1 MRIRQIFWTLAALAS
16 HWRKHP
22 ANLATLL
29 LGLAIA
35 TALWSGVQALNAQ
48 ARRSY
53 DSAAEAFTGG
63 KAQNLVASHGG
74 LFAQDL
80 FVSLRRAG
88 AKVSPVLEGSAR
100 IGKKTVRLI
109 GIEPLTLPHDAGLAS
124 LAGDRSATNM
134 LTGDGLSF
142 VAPETLRELGAVSG
156 ERPVL
161 DPDFRLPPLA
171 ALAATPPGAIIVDIG
186 VAQRV
191 LKRTGRL
198 SRLIVSPN
206 ARIDAATLS
215 AAKADML
222 RIVEPEEHGDLE
234 RLTDSFHLNL
244 TAFGLLAFLVG
255 FFIVNASFGLAFE
268 QRLPVLRTLRAL
280 GVSAR
285 ALIAAMLIELTLF
298 TLLAG
303 GAGVIGG
310 YCIAAALLPDVAA
323 SLEGLYGAQISG
335 TLELDPRWILSA
347 LAMAGGGALFAGASG
362 LVKTF
367 NLPVLSVARP
377 VAWREA
383 HRRYLMRQAIF
394 ALLALIVAALA
405 GRFANTLGGGFIV
418 IAATL
423 LGIALLLP
431 LALEALLRVGEA
443 LSQAPLT
450 RWFFADG
457 RQEIAG
463 LSLALMALLLA
474 LATNIGVGGMVEG
487 FRRTFTGWLDER
499 LVAEIYY
506 EAATPL
512 DAREIENWSRQDKD
526 IVAILPV
533 WRSKTRIGDW
543 PVEVMGMTPH
553 ATYSEHFPLN
563 DALPDVWRLLH
574 EEDAA
579 LVSEQL
585 ARRLNLSP
593 GDSFDL
599 PTTGDVWRVRVAGIF
614 PDYGNPKGQVRL
626 DHARLEQRFAD
637 ASGVHY
643 SLRVAP
649 ETTRR
654 VMARMQ
660 EKFGPRLARI
670 IDQAE
675 VKKISNEIFE
685 RTFTITTA
693 LNTLTLIVSAI
704 ALFAS
709 LLTLSNLR
717 LAHVAPVWAI
727 GVTRTRLAA
736 LEMLRILVFAAGAAL
751 LAIPL
756 GLFMTWALV
765 DIVNVVAFGWRLP
778 LHVFPVQWLAVFII
792 ALMTAL
798 AAGLVPVWRL
808 AGTAPAELLK
818 VFANE
823 R

>member
-1 MRIRQIFWTLAALAS
+1 MRQIFWTLAALAS

-53 DSAAEAFTGG
+53 DSAAAAFTGG
-63 KAQNLVASHGG
+63 KAQNLVAAQGG

-80 FVSLRRAG
+80 FIALRRAG
-88 AKVSPVLEGSAR
+88 VKVSPALEGAVR
-100 IGKKTVRLI
+100 IGKKSVRLI
-109 GIEPLTLPHDAGLAS
+109 GVEPLTLPHDAGLAPLS
-124 LAGDRSATNM
+124 GNRSATNM
-134 LTGDGLSF
+134 LTGEGQSF
-142 VAPETLRELGAVSG
+142 AAPDTLRILGVDVSDRSVV
-156 ERPVL
+156 E
-161 DPDFRLPPLA
+161 PDFRLPPFV
-171 ALAATPPGAIIVDIG
+171 ALPEAPPGAIIVDIG
-186 VAQRV
+186 VAQKALNRPA
-191 LKRTGRL
+191 RL
-198 SRLIVSPN
+198 SRLIVAPD
-206 ARIDAATLS
+206 ARIDAATLHEITGD
-215 AAKADML
+215 KL
-222 RIVEPEEHGDLE
+222 RIVEAEEDSDLA

-268 QRLPVLRTLRAL
+268 QRLPLLRTLRAL
-280 GVSAR
+280 GVSGR
-285 ALIAAMLIELTLF
+285 AQIAAMLIELAAFTLF
-298 TLLAG
+298 AG

-310 YCIAAALLPDVAA
+310 YLIAAALLPDVAA

-335 TLELDPRWILSA
+335 RLTLDARWMISA
-347 LAMAGGGALFAGASG
+347 LAMAGGGALFAGAGG

-377 VAWREA
+377 IAWREA

-394 ALLALIVAALA
+394 AALSLIVAVLA
-405 GRFANTLGGGFIV
+405 DRFADTLEGGFVV

-423 LGIALLLP
+423 LGVALLLP
-431 LALEALLRVGEA
+431 LALEALLRLGET
-443 LSQAPLT
+443 LSRAPLT

-457 RQEIAG
+457 RQEISG

-506 EAATPL
+506 EAATPA
-512 DAREIENWSRQDKD
+512 DARDIENWARTDKE
-526 IVAILPV
+526 IATILPV
-533 WRSKTRIGDW
+533 WRTKTRIGDW

-553 ATYSEHFPLN
+553 ETYSEHFPLN
-563 DALPDVWRLLH
+563 AAQPDVWRILH
-574 EEDAA
+574 ETDAA

-585 ARRLNLSP
+585 ARRLKLAP

-599 PTTGDVWRVRVAGIF
+599 PTTGDLWRVRVAGIF
-614 PDYGNPKGQVRL
+614 PDYGNPKGQIRL
-626 DHARLEQRFAD
+626 DHARLAQHFSD

-649 ETTRR
+649 EATAR
-654 VMARMQ
+654 VMTRMQ
-660 EKFGPRLARI
+660 EKFGARITRI

-685 RTFTITTA
+685 RTFTVTTA
-693 LNTLTLIVSAI
+693 LNALTLIVSAI

-727 GVTRTRLAA
+727 GVTRTRLA
-736 LEMLRILVFAAGAAL
+736 LMEMLRILVFSAGAAV

-765 DIVNVVAFGWRLP
+765 AIVNVVAFGWRLP
-778 LHVFPVQWLAVFII
+778 MHVFPLHWLTVFVI
-792 ALMTAL
+792 ALITAL
-798 AAGLVPVWRL
+798 FAGLAPVMRL
-808 AGTAPAELLK
+808 ARTAPVDLLK

>member
-1 MRIRQIFWTLAALAS
+1 MFWTLAALAS

-53 DSAAEAFTGG
+53 DSAAAAFTGG
-63 KAQNLVASHGG
+63 KAQNLVPAQGG
-74 LFAQDL
+74 LFSQEL
-80 FVSLRRAG
+80 FVTLRRAG
-88 AKVSPVLEGSAR
+88 VKVSPVLEGSVR

-109 GIEPLTLPHDAGLAS
+109 GVEPHTLPHEAGLAP
-124 LAGDRSATNM
+124 LAGNQSATNM
-134 LTGDGLSF
+134 LTGDGQSF
-142 VAPETLRELGAVSG
+142 AAPDTLRALGVIAG
-156 ERPVL
+156 ERLIVE
-161 DPDFRLPPLA
+161 PDFKLPPLV
-171 ALAATPPGAIIVDIG
+171 ALADAPPGAIIVDIG
-186 VAQRV
+186 VAQKALNRPE
-191 LKRTGRL
+191 RL
-198 SRLIVSPN
+198 SRLIVAPD
-206 ARIDAATLS
+206 ARIDAATRTMI
-215 AAKADML
+215 ARDAL
-222 RIVEPEEHGDLE
+222 RIIEAEEDSDLA

-268 QRLPVLRTLRAL
+268 QRLPLLRTLRAL

-285 ALIAAMLIELTLF
+285 ALVSAMLIELAVF

-310 YCIAAALLPDVAA
+310 YLIAAALLPDVAA

-335 TLELDPRWILSA
+335 TLALDARWIISA
-347 LAMAGGGALFAGASG
+347 LAMAGAGALFAGAGG

-377 VAWREA
+377 IAWREA

-394 ALLALIVAALA
+394 ALLSLIVAALA
-405 GRFANTLGGGFIV
+405 GRFADTLEGGFAV

-423 LGIALLLP
+423 LGVALLLP
-431 LALEALLRVGEA
+431 LALEALLRLGET
-443 LSQAPLT
+443 LSQTPLT

-457 RQEIAG
+457 RQEISG

-474 LATNIGVGGMVEG
+474 LATNVGVGGMVEG

-506 EAATPL
+506 EAATPR
-512 DAREIENWSRQDKD
+512 DAREIESWAHNDTE
-526 IVAILPV
+526 IAAILPV
-533 WRSKTRIGDW
+533 WRTKTRIGDW

-553 ATYSEHFPLN
+553 TTYSDHFPLN
-563 DALPDVWRLLH
+563 AAQSDVWRMLH

-585 ARRLNLSP
+585 ARRLKLAP

-599 PTTGDVWRVRVAGIF
+599 PTTGEVWRVRVAGIF
-614 PDYGNPKGQVRL
+614 PDYGNPKGQIRL
-626 DHARLEQRFAD
+626 DHARLAQHFSD

-649 ETTRR
+649 EATAR

-660 EKFGPRLARI
+660 EKFGARITRI

-685 RTFTITTA
+685 RTFTVTTA

-727 GVTRTRLAA
+727 GVTRARLAT
-736 LEMLRILVFAAGAAL
+736 LEMLRILVFAAGAAV

-765 DIVNVVAFGWRLP
+765 AIVNVVAFGWRLP
-778 LHVFPVQWLAVFII
+778 MHVFPLHWLTVFII
-792 ALMTAL
+792 ALITAFV
-798 AAGLVPVWRL
+798 AGLAPVRRL
-808 AGTAPAELLK
+808 ARTAPVDLLK

>member
-1 MRIRQIFWTLAALAS
+1 MRQIFWTLAALAS

-48 ARRSY
+48 ARHSY
-53 DSAAEAFTGG
+53 DSAANAFTGG
-63 KAQNLVASHGG
+63 KAQNLVSARGG
-74 LFAQDL
+74 LFSQDL
-80 FVSLRRAG
+80 FVALRRAG
-88 AKVSPVLEGSAR
+88 QKVSPVLEGTAR
-100 IGKKTVRLI
+100 IGKKTAKLI
-109 GIEPLTLPHDAGLAS
+109 GIEPLTLPHDAGLGP
-124 LAGDRSATNM
+124 LAGNRNASTL
-134 LTGDGLSF
+134 LTGAGQSF
-142 VAPETLRELGAVSG
+142 ASAETIRELGADAG
-156 ERPVL
+156 ERAVIE
-161 DPDFRLPPLA
+161 PDYKLPPLVV
-171 ALAATPPGAIIVDIG
+171 LAEAPPGAVIVDIG
-186 VAQRV
+186 VAQKALNRPGRV
-191 LKRTGRL
+191 
-198 SRLIVSPN
+198 SRLIVAPD
-206 ARIDAATLS
+206 ARIDAATLR
-215 AAKADML
+215 ATTGDAL
-222 RIVEPEEHGDLE
+222 RIIEPEEDSDLA

-285 ALIAAMLIELTLF
+285 VLIAGMLIELSAF

-310 YCIAAALLPDVAA
+310 YLIAAALLPDVAA

-335 TLELDPRWILSA
+335 KLTLDARWIVSA
-347 LAMAGGGALFAGASG
+347 LVMAGGGGLFAAASG
-362 LVKTF
+362 LIKTL

-377 VAWREA
+377 IAWREA
-383 HRRYLMRQAIF
+383 HRRYLIRQAIF
-394 ALLALIVAALA
+394 ALFSLFIAALA
-405 GRFANTLGGGFIV
+405 GRFADTLEGGFIV

-423 LGIALLLP
+423 LGVALLLP
-431 LALEALLRVGEA
+431 LALEALLRLGEA
-443 LSQAPLT
+443 MSQAPLT

-512 DAREIENWSRQDKD
+512 DSRDIEAWARSDRD
-526 IVAILPV
+526 ILAILPV

-553 ATYSEHFPLN
+553 ATYRDHFPLN
-563 DALPDVWRLLH
+563 AALPDAWRMLH
-574 EEDAA
+574 EEDSAFI
-579 LVSEQL
+579 SEQL
-585 ARRLNLSP
+585 ARRLKLAP

-599 PTTGDVWRVRVAGIF
+599 PTTGDLWRVRVAGVF
-614 PDYGNPKGQVRL
+614 PDYGNPKGQIRL
-626 DHARLEQRFAD
+626 DHTRLAQHFSD

-649 ETTRR
+649 GATAQ
-654 VMARMQ
+654 VMARLQ
-660 EKFGPRLARI
+660 EKFGARI
-670 IDQAE
+670 ARIVDQAE
-675 VKKISNEIFE
+675 VKKISNDIFE
-685 RTFTITTA
+685 RTFTVTTA
-693 LNTLTLIVSAI
+693 LDTLTLIVSAI

-727 GVTRTRLAA
+727 GVTRQRLATM
-736 LEMLRILVFAAGAAL
+736 EMLRILVFAAGAAL
-751 LAIPL
+751 IAIPL

-778 LHVFPVQWLAVFII
+778 MHIFPLQWLTVFAAALI
-792 ALMTAL
+792 AAL
-798 AAGLVPVWRL
+798 VAGLVPVRRL
-808 AGTAPAELLK
+808 SHTAPAELLK

>member
-1 MRIRQIFWTLAALAS
+1 MKQIFWTLAALAS
-16 HWRKHP
+16 HWRRHP
-22 ANLATLL
+22 ANLATML

-63 KAQNLVASHGG
+63 KAQNLVAAHGG

-80 FVSLRRAG
+80 FVALRRAG
-88 AKVSPVLEGSAR
+88 VKVSPILEGTVR

-109 GIEPLTLPHDAGLAS
+109 GVEPLTLPHDAGLAP
-124 LAGDRSATNM
+124 LAGNRRATDI

-142 VAPETLRELGAVSG
+142 AGSETLRALGAVAG
-156 ERPVL
+156 ERLVIE
-161 DPDFRLPPLA
+161 PDFSLPPFV
-171 ALAATPPGAIIVDIG
+171 ALAEAPPGAILVDIG
-186 VAQRV
+186 VAQKALNRS
-191 LKRTGRL
+191 GRL
-198 SRLIVSPN
+198 SRLIVSPDR
-206 ARIDAATLS
+206 RIDAATLAS
-215 AAKADML
+215 TAGEAL
-222 RIVEPEEHGDLE
+222 RIVEPGEDSDLA
-234 RLTDSFHLNL
+234 RLTVSFHLNL

-268 QRLPVLRTLRAL
+268 QRLPVVRTLRAL
-280 GVSAR
+280 GVSVR
-285 ALIAAMLIELTLF
+285 ALVAAMLIELGLF

-303 GAGVIGG
+303 GVGVIGG
-310 YCIAAALLPDVAA
+310 YLIAAALLPDVAA

-335 TLELDPRWILSA
+335 SLTLDARWMISA
-347 LAMAGGGALFAGASG
+347 LAMAGGGALFAAAGG
-362 LVKTF
+362 LVKTR
-367 NLPVLSVARP
+367 NLPILSVARP
-377 VAWREA
+377 IAWREA
-383 HRRYLMRQAIF
+383 HRRYLTRQAMF
-394 ALLALIVAALA
+394 ALFSLIVAAFA
-405 GRFANTLGGGFIV
+405 GRFADTLEGGFVV

-423 LGIALLLP
+423 LGAALLLP
-431 LALEALLRVGEA
+431 LALEAV
-443 LSQAPLT
+443 LSLGASLSRTPLT

-487 FRRTFTGWLDER
+487 FRRTFAGWLDER

-512 DAREIENWSRQDKD
+512 DARNIENWARGDRE
-526 IVAILPV
+526 IIAILPV

-553 ATYSEHFPLN
+553 TTYSEHFPLN
-563 DALPDVWRLLH
+563 AALADVWRVLH

-585 ARRLNLSP
+585 ARRLKLSP
-593 GDSFDL
+593 GDRFDL
-599 PTTGDVWRVRVAGIF
+599 PTTGDPWRVRVAGVF
-614 PDYGNPKGQVRL
+614 PDYGNPKGQIRL
-626 DHARLEQRFAD
+626 DHARLAQHFAD
-637 ASGVHY
+637 ASGIHY

-649 ETTRR
+649 GATAR

-660 EKFGPRLARI
+660 EEFGARIARI

-685 RTFTITTA
+685 RTFTVTA
-693 LNTLTLIVSAI
+693 ALDTLTLIVSAI

-727 GVTRTRLAA
+727 GVTRAKLAT
-736 LEMLRILVFAAGAAL
+736 LEMLRILVFAAAAAL
-751 LAIPL
+751 IAIPL

-778 LHVFPVQWLAVFII
+778 MHIFPQHWLMVFG
-792 ALMTAL
+792 TAL
-798 AAGLVPVWRL
+798 IAALIAGLIPVRRL
-808 AGTAPAELLK
+808 ARTAPAELLK